1 MKLEMN
7 RVELLEHLVV
17 VATVA
22 DRGDRNGIYS
32 CVLIECV
39 PDLLMLVVVECL
51 VRLAGG

>member
-1 MKLEMN
+1 MKLEIK
-7 RVELLEHLVV
+7 RTDLLEHLAVV
-17 VATVA
+17 STVA

-39 PDLLMLVVVECL
+39 PDLLLLVVVECL